1 MDISTRLL
9 VRMLRQQG
17 LVDEALLGDLLKVSP
32 DSQALLRHLVERQSV
47 TKEWAQSALQAVRR
61 KARGISPDAKTL
73 VAQERSFGQLA
84 LRKKFVTVPE
94 LEAGI
99 LEQQRL
105 FRMNLRFRIGEI
117 LVRQGVLTVEQVRH
131 ILVEQGKGTL
141 KCSACSSIVVAHAD
155 SNVCPACHGELREPD
170 YLGVVRADC

>member
-1 MDISTRLL
+1 MDIRMRLL

-17 LVDEALLGDLLKVSP
+17 IADEHLLGDLLRISP
-32 DSQALLRHLVERQSV
+32 DVESLLRHLVAHGTIS
-47 TKEWAQSALQAVRR
+47 KDWAVRAGDSVRR
-61 KARGISPDAKTL
+61 KARGVPPDAKTL

-84 LRKKFVTVPE
+84 LRKGLVAVSE

-117 LVRQGVLTVEQVRH
+117 LVRQGVLTVEQVRE
-131 ILVEQGKGTL
+131 ILTQQGKSTL
-141 KCSACSSIVVAHAD
+141 RCGSCGAVVVAQEGNQECSS
-155 SNVCPACHGELREPD
+155 CHGELREPG
-170 YLGVVRADC
+170 YLSVVRADQ